1 LFGSGT
7 LKKRSRGEPDTDRQ
21 IAKYL
26 IARGNAAR
34 DAREWARAAVWYEEA
49 LRLLPARADI
59 HVQHGHMLKE
69 SGELDAAEQAYR
81 RAEAL
86 TPDSSDLALQF
97 GHLYKLA
104 GRREEARRAY
114 QRALVLKPRW
124 DLPQLELAALAAVEQ
139 REPDGAD
146 QYGPPLPPDF
156 DATLAQTASQLTN
169 PQDVALLV
177 PSLAPRKPHELLREH
192 GECLDVRWMGRHELG
207 FWGNLRTMHGVEAV
221 RGFCMSRTPIVEA
234 QMLLNGVIIYRGPVR
249 GGYPIANEARRDGPL
264 KYVFNIWYD
273 FGSLQ
278 PGRHAF
284 ELRLIDAEDE
294 SRSFH
299 DSIVITSP
307 LAEIDFPDSDALVA
321 IREADPKKLEH
332 EIRARPSMARPARRT
347 MLREEPKSILA
358 LRTDQLGDM
367 VASVPAMQRLRA
379 IFPQARIVG
388 LLTAANA
395 DIARSLNLFDE
406 VLVADFPD
414 DKTERRRL
422 MPLDKQA
429 ELRERL
435 APYKFDLAIDLAQA
449 SVSRDLLRLSG
460 APFTYGVDG
469 PGFGWLSAAFGLNTR
484 DPINHLDRVP
494 HSRKTLALV
503 ETLGAISRDSFQI
516 IRRNDL
522 SRDRLAA
529 FGIEEG
535 DRYAVLHMGARV
547 EFSRWPNFPEL
558 AAMLLEQ
565 TDLHIVMMTEDPAVR
580 SHLPTSLTA
589 SPRFRLLDQRLTFD
603 DFDTFISFAT
613 VVVGNDSG
621 PKHLAALRG
630 TNVVTLHTAR
640 INWMEWGQEEV
651 GTIISRRVPCAGC
664 AIFHD
669 AEECGKDFSCIR
681 DIRPQEV
688 FDAVSRYL

>member
-1 LFGSGT
+1 MFGSGAS
-7 LKKRSRGEPDTDRQ
+7 KKRSHGHPDTDRQ

-26 IARGNAAR
+26 ITRGNAAR
-34 DAREWARAAVWYEEA
+34 DAGEWTHAALWYEEA
-49 LRLLPARADI
+49 LRLVPARADI

-81 RAEAL
+81 QAEAL
-86 TPDSSDLALQF
+86 TPDSPDLFLQF

-124 DLPQLELAALAAVEQ
+124 DLPQLELAALAGPEKPESGSVEQ
-139 REPDGAD
+139 HA
-146 QYGPPLPPDF
+146 PPVPPDL
-156 DATLAQTASQLTN
+156 DITLAQVASELTN
-169 PQDVALLV
+169 PKDVALLV
-177 PSLAPRKPHELLREH
+177 PSLVPRKPHELHREH
-192 GECLDVRWMGRHELG
+192 GECIDLRCMGRHEQG

-221 RGFCMSRTPIVEA
+221 RGFCVSRTPIVEA
-234 QMLLNGVIIYRGPVR
+234 QMLLDGVIFYRGPLR
-249 GGYPIANEARRDGPL
+249 GGYPLADEARPEGPR

-299 DSIVITSP
+299 DNIVITSP
-307 LAEIDFPDSDALVA
+307 LAEVDFPDSDALIA
-321 IREADPKKLEH
+321 IREADPEKLERK
-332 EIRARPSMARPARRT
+332 IRMRASMARPARRT

-367 VASVPAMQRLRA
+367 VASIPAMQRLRA

-406 VLVADFPD
+406 VLIADFPD

-494 HSRKTLALV
+494 HSRKTLALI
-503 ETLGAISRDSFQI
+503 ETLGAINRDSFQI
-516 IRRNDL
+516 IRREDL
-522 SRDRLAA
+522 ARDRLVAY
-529 FGIEEG
+529 GIAPEE
-535 DRYAVLHMGARV
+535 RYAVLHMGARV
-547 EFSRWPNFPEL
+547 EFSRWPGFPEL
-558 AAMLLEQ
+558 ASLLLKES
-565 TDLHIVMMTEDPAVR
+565 DLKIVMMTEDSAVR
-580 SHLPTSLTA
+580 ARLPETLMA
-589 SPRFRLLDQRLTFD
+589 SPRFQLLDQRLTFD
-603 DFDTFISFAT
+603 DFDAFISFAT